1 MSFVDFPRILLSGTS
16 SRVGKTM
23 ISIGLMRA
31 LVNRGYKVQPYK
43 VGPDFIDPSFHYF
56 ATGRYSRNLDG
67 FMMNRE
73 DILEIFERNFRDADI
88 AVIEG
93 KTGLYDSHDAL
104 NEKGSTAEIS
114 KFLQCPTILIAN
126 AERLSRTAAAFVLG
140 YKVFD
145 PQVEIKG
152 AILNRVGG
160 ARHSNKARTA
170 VEELAGMDVLGT
182 IPRQDITIPDRHL
195 GLIPAFEREE
205 EFRELF
211 DGLAEVVEKFVDIDK
226 IIEIAGAAPSL
237 EEIPEK
243 LIFEQQE
250 TQNHIQLGVFRD
262 KTFNFYYQD
271 NIDALSASGASIRYI
286 DSLQDKRLPDVD
298 GLYIGG
304 GFPEI
309 FAGELEKNSS
319 LREEIYKFCDDG
331 NPVYAECG
339 GLMYLGETLKLI
351 NGEEYEMVGFLPVK
365 TEMSPKFQALGYSI
379 YEALNSN
386 VISTKGDSLV
396 GHEFHYSKVAAT
408 EKLNFA
414 FKVKRGKGVMGEY
427 DGIVKNRTLAN
438 YLHIHVI
445 SYPPMVNRFVG
456 EIETTKN
463 EKTKK

>member
-1 MSFVDFPRILLSGTS
+1 MVMDFPRILLSGTS
-16 SRVGKTM
+16 SRAGKTM

-104 NEKGSTAEIS
+104 NEKGSTAEVS

-145 PQVEIKG
+145 PEVDIKG

-170 VEELAGMDVLGT
+170 VEELAGMEVMGT

-205 EFRELF
+205 EFKELF
-211 DGLAEVVEKFVDIDK
+211 DGLAEVVEEFIDIDK
-226 IIEIAGAAPSL
+226 VIEVAGKAPNL
-237 EEIPEK
+237 EKVPEK
-243 LIFEQQE
+243 PIFKPEEPPNQV
-250 TQNHIQLGVFRD
+250 QLGVFRD

-271 NIDALSASGASIRYI
+271 NIDAFTASGAKIKYI
-286 DSLQDKRLPDVD
+286 DSLKDKKLPEVD

-309 FAGELEKNSS
+309 FASELENNSS
-319 LREEIYKFCDDG
+319 LRKEVFNFCDG
-331 NPVYAECG
+331 GKPVYAECG
-339 GLMYLGETLKLI
+339 GLMYLGESLKLV
-351 NGEEYEMVGFLPVK
+351 NGEEYEMVGFLPIK
-365 TEMSPKFQALGYSI
+365 TEMFHKFQALGYSV
-379 YEALNSN
+379 YRAMNSN
-386 VISTKGDSLV
+386 VISTEGDTLL

-408 EKLNFA
+408 EKLDFA
-414 FKVKRGKGVMGEY
+414 FKVERGKGVMGEY
-427 DGIVKNRTLAN
+427 DGVVKNRTLAN

-445 SYPPMVNRFVG
+445 SYPQMVKRFVV
-456 EIETTKN
+456 EIERQ
-463 EKTKK
+463 KTK

>member
-1 MSFVDFPRILLSGTS
+1 MVMDFPRILLSGTS

-31 LVNRGYKVQPYK
+31 LANRGYKVQPYK

-67 FMMNRE
+67 FMMTRNN
-73 DILEIFERNFRDADI
+73 ILEIFQRNFKDADI

-104 NEKGSTAEIS
+104 NEKGSTAEVS

-126 AERLSRTAAAFVLG
+126 AERLSRTAAAFVMG

-145 PQVEIKG
+145 PQV
-152 AILNRVGG
+152 AIRGVVLNRVGG

-170 VEELAGMDVLGT
+170 VEELAGMEVLGT
-182 IPRQDITIPDRHL
+182 VPRQDIKIPDRHL

-205 EFRELF
+205 EFKKLF
-211 DGLAEVVEKFVDIDK
+211 DGLADVVERFVDVDK
-226 IIEIAGAAPSL
+226 VIEIAREAPTL
-237 EEIPEK
+237 EEVPENS
-243 LIFEQQE
+243 IFNPEEPPNQV
-250 TQNHIQLGVFRD
+250 QLGVFRD

-271 NIDALSASGASIRYI
+271 NIDAFAASGASITYI
-286 DSLQDKRLPDVD
+286 NSLKDKKLPEVD

-309 FAGELEKNSS
+309 FASELENNSS
-319 LREEIYKFCDDG
+319 LREEVFSFCDDG

-339 GLMYLGETLKLI
+339 GLMYLGETLKLV
-351 NGEEYEMVGFLPVK
+351 NGEEYEMVGFLPIK
-365 TEMSPKFQALGYSI
+365 TEMFHKFQALGYSI
-379 YEALNSN
+379 YEAMDHNI
-386 VISTKGDSLV
+386 ISAKGDTLL
-396 GHEFHYSKVAAT
+396 GHEFHYSKVHST
-408 EKLNFA
+408 VHSIKELDFA
-414 FKVKRGKGVMGEY
+414 FKVKRGKGVIGEH
-427 DGIVKNRTLAN
+427 DGIVKNKTLAN

-445 SYPPMVNRFVG
+445 SYPQMIKRFVA
-456 EIETTKN
+456 EMQRCRN
-463 EKTKK
+463 P